1 MRFIAE
7 QLRVNILS
15 NMEYRVSFL
24 VQVIFMILNDVMLLF
39 FWWVIFQR
47 FDNIAGWGQNDIFLL
62 YAMSAGTYGVA
73 YTIFGNALRLSS
85 VIVEGQLD
93 YYLALPKDVW
103 LNVLISKSLA
113 STIGDFVFGVGMC
126 IAIFG
131 FSYKV
136 LLAIVFMMVAAL
148 ILISTVTIVHSF
160 SFFMGNAEQIAAV
173 FSESLL
179 NFSLYPISVFSLTIR
194 ALLYTAIPAAFIS
207 FIPVSLVQQFSFGLF
222 ASFIGVAVFGIWLSR
237 RVFYAGLKRYE
248 SGNLLAPRM

>member
-1 MRFIAE
+1 MRFVVE

-24 VQVIFMILNDVMLLF
+24 IQVVFMVLNDVMLLF
-39 FWWVIFQR
+39 FWWIIFQR
-47 FDNIAGWGQNDIFLL
+47 FDNIAGWGQKDIFLL
-62 YAMSAGTYGVA
+62 YAMSAGTYGIA

-85 VIVEGQLD
+85 LIVEGQLD

-126 IAIFG
+126 FAIFG
-131 FSYKV
+131 FSYRV
-136 LLAIVFMMVAAL
+136 LLAIVFMMVASL
-148 ILISTVTIVHSF
+148 ILISAVTIVHSL

-173 FSESLL
+173 FSESML
-179 NFSLYPISVFSLTIR
+179 NFSLYPISVFSLSIR
-194 ALLYTAIPAAFIS
+194 AILYTVIPAAFIS
-207 FIPVSLVQQFSFGLF
+207 FVPVSLVKEFSFGLF
-222 ASFIGVAVFGIWLSR
+222 ALFIGVAVFGIWLSR

-248 SGNLLAPRM
+248 SGNLLAPRI